1 EARRERRK
9 LRAEAAERERLAK
22 EAAERRPTRRRP
34 PDAAAFARLYNEAAY
49 REALL
54 EEKRKQKLAEEER
67 ELRAGLAHGAP
78 HVGER
83 RRSEGARPALR
94 AGAGDAGGAAAPP
107 GSPGDGDPLPC
118 FRPDPPWEG
127 PGAAAS
133 AA

>member
-1 EARRERRK
+1 PRPLPHPSPSLLVRSR
-9 LRAEAAERERLAK
+9 LSWGAAGRG
-22 EAAERRPTRRRP
+22 AAQ
-34 PDAAAFARLYNEAAY
+34 
-49 REALL
+49 
-54 EEKRKQKLAEEER
+54 EKRKQKLAEEER